1 MANSAV
7 IAIIA
12 SLIVISAYIALRFE
26 WKYAVPVLIALSHDL
41 LITAGVYALLGE
53 EVTTAT
59 VAALLTIL
67 GFSLY
72 DTIIVFDR
80 IRENVPRMPR
90 AAFSQIVN
98 RSMSEVLTRSL
109 ATSFCTLLPIL
120 GLFFFG
126 GDTLRQFAIALIIGT
141 ASGTYSSVFIAG
153 PVLTHWKEREPVWRR
168 RRQAILS
175 ALGEVPAYATELGGA
190 PVDVAPKE
198 RRRARRRLT
207 APDDPERGVSA
218 SEFEEMVEDISH
230 ETADASRPGGTS
242 TPGRRRD
249 PRGREVAGGGRR
261 ACAAQAGARRRR
273 GRRPAGGRRHA
284 RRGAQGASQA
294 PPQPPSREESLV
306 AILAWVM
313 MGLAVWHFAIW
324 VPDRFV
330 GGIVGAF
337 LAAIAG
343 AIVFGFLVNGL
354 SVPSRDDVDVLTAL
368 EGIPGSI
375 IGMGIA
381 WLVGNAREGA
391 EPSTA

>member
-1 MANSAV
+1 VQQVRSALDEAYGVGNNFSNDSIGPTFGESVANSAV

-12 SLIVISAYIALRFE
+12 SLVVISAYIALRFE

-72 DTIIVFDR
+72 DTIIVFAR

-153 PVLTHWKEREPVWRR
+153 PVLTHWKEREPMWRR
-168 RRQAILS
+168 RRQAIVT
-175 ALGEVPAYATELGGA
+175 ALGDVPAYATELGWA

-198 RRRARRRLT
+198 QRRARRRIT

-218 SEFEEMVEDISH
+218 SEFDEMVRDISH
-230 ETADASRPGGTS
+230 ETETE
-242 TPGRRRD
+242 TPR
-249 PRGREVAGGGRR
+249 
-261 ACAAQAGARRRR
+261 QRRRR
-273 GRRPAGGRRHA
+273 ATAVEEPAPPPPQREPVDDTADALPEDVVMPDEERKDRPKRPRNRRHG
-284 RRGAQGASQA
+284 RNR
-294 PPQPPSREESLV
+294 
-306 AILAWVM
+306 
-313 MGLAVWHFAIW
+313 
-324 VPDRFV
+324 
-330 GGIVGAF
+330 
-337 LAAIAG
+337 
-343 AIVFGFLVNGL
+343 
-354 SVPSRDDVDVLTAL
+354 
-368 EGIPGSI
+368 
-375 IGMGIA
+375 
-381 WLVGNAREGA
+381 
-391 EPSTA
+391 